1 VVGLVGGLLIAQL
14 SLLNGVL
21 FVTLAFTAL
30 GSLFLEP
37 LLGIIVA
44 LFLGP
49 LWAWLRAE
57 FPEIP
62 PLIGQY
68 VFLMAVATWVARG
81 LVRRELH
88 IPLPPGLLLLLG
100 FMGIA
105 LVSLWDPAD
114 AWVGAWEWFKWG
126 QILVMFLIVY
136 DRLQGPK
143 GVRRVVLLG
152 AGLVGVAV
160 FQAGMGLWQCA
171 LRGTGPDHFAI
182 GARFYR
188 AYGTFEQPNPYGG
201 FLGIIAA
208 LLMGVVLNA
217 GIQLL
222 GKVSDQNHGL
232 LVLGKVSGRSS
243 GLNALG
249 KVSDRNPSSQR
260 YGLQIIAV
268 VLPLL
273 LVTAALIASWSR
285 GAWLGFGAACLV
297 MVAALPRRG
306 LWGAV
311 LVILLVGLGLGLYHT
326 DLLPASIAS
335 RMTDF
340 LAYTRFEDVRGVG
353 INDANYAVLERM
365 AHWQAAL
372 EMWRARFWL
381 GVGFGCYEPAYP
393 AYRLLNWPIALGHAH
408 NYYLNLLAETG
419 CLGLAAYLVFFA
431 GLFWRLWSVTRWL
444 SGWPRGLGLGLIG
457 AWTHLC
463 VHNLVDNLWV
473 NNVHLHLGTLLALGA
488 WLLAASV
495 GDVAQRSEIGS
506 RTASQKCLAR

>member
-1 VVGLVGGLLIAQL
+1 VAGLVAALVVARF
-14 SLLNGVL
+14 SLLNSIL
-21 FVTLAFTAL
+21 FVTLTLTAL

-37 LLGIIVA
+37 LIGIVVA

-57 FPEIP
+57 FPQVP

-68 VFLMAVATWVARG
+68 VFLMTIATWLARS
-81 LVRRELH
+81 LIRRELH
-88 IPLPPGLLLLLG
+88 MPWPPGVLSLLG

-105 LVSLWDPAD
+105 LLSLWDPVD
-114 AWVGAWEWFKWG
+114 SWVGAWEWFKWG

-136 DRLQGPK
+136 DRLQGEA
-143 GVRRVVLLG
+143 GARRAILLVM
-152 AGLVGVAV
+152 GLIFVGLSQAV
-160 FQAGMGLWQCA
+160 IGLWQFM

-201 FLGIIAA
+201 FLGMMAA
-208 LLMGVVLNA
+208 LLVGVVLNA
-217 GIQLL
+217 GIKLL
-222 GKVSDQNHGL
+222 DKI
-232 LVLGKVSGRSS
+232 SS
-243 GLNALG
+243 
-249 KVSDRNPSSQR
+249 RNPASR
-260 YGLQIIAV
+260 RHLLQVGAV
-268 VLPLL
+268 AFLS
-273 LVTAALIASWSR
+273 LVITAALLASWSR
-285 GAWLGFGAACLV
+285 GAWLGFGAACLA
-297 MVAALPRRG
+297 MVAVLPRRG
-306 LWGAV
+306 LWGGV
-311 LVILLVGLGLGLYHT
+311 LVIVVVSLGWGLYHAN
-326 DLLPASIAS
+326 LLPASIAS

-372 EMWRARFWL
+372 EMWRANFWL

-393 AYRLLNWPIALGHAH
+393 EYRLLNWPIALGHAH

-431 GLFWRLWSVTRWL
+431 LLFWRLRGAIRWL
-444 SGWPRGLGLGLIG
+444 SGWRRGLGLGLIG
-457 AWTHLC
+457 VWMHLC

-473 NNVHLHLGTLLALGA
+473 NNVHLHLGALLALGA
-488 WLLAASV
+488 WLIAQGCEVKSV
-495 GDVAQRSEIGS
+495 AGQPRSIG
-506 RTASQKCLAR
+506 